1 MNYET
6 TPERQRGWRLF
17 LKEFCSRTDFER
29 NPQYVHTPIPSLSL
43 GMVERLDQYA
53 SLPTAGSILTLN
65 LEFVEVLCYDMGIEK
80 SKIWF
85 VTECLEKAAVAL
97 RHPRYKGI
105 NVVIDN
111 YLSWRPNMKFNVIA
125 GNPPY
130 QASSGKG
137 GAHTLWDKFVTKS
150 LELLKADGHL
160 CYVHPSGWRNVE
172 GTFKDIQ
179 LLFRSLQVQYLEL
192 HDTKDGQKIF
202 GVTTPYDWYV
212 IKNCPTTSP
221 TQLKCQDG
229 VSKVVDISKLEF
241 VPNGMFD
248 EIQSLIAK
256 EGEETVELLY
266 DCGYHTQRD
275 YMSKTRTKE
284 FKYPC
289 VKYLSRTKNEIDLY
303 WSSTNEKGHFGVP
316 KVMFGSAADV
326 GKITIDYDG
335 EYGMCEFTAAIVG
348 HSKEELENIYKA
360 LTSDKFKQVMLNCQF
375 NRQMYNK
382 KVIALFRKD
391 FWKAFVNE

>member
-1 MNYET
+1 
-6 TPERQRGWRLF
+6 
-17 LKEFCSRTDFER
+17 
-29 NPQYVHTPIPSLSL
+29 
-43 GMVERLDQYA
+43 
-53 SLPTAGSILTLN
+53 
-65 LEFVEVLCYDMGIEK
+65 
-80 SKIWF
+80 
-85 VTECLEKAAVAL
+85 
-97 RHPRYKGI
+97 
-105 NVVIDN
+105 
-111 YLSWRPNMKFNVIA
+111 MKFDVIA

-130 QASSGKG
+130 QDASGNG
-137 GAHTLWDKFVTKS
+137 GVGHTLWDKFVTKS
-150 LELLKADGHL
+150 LDLLKEGGHL
-160 CYVHPSGWRNVE
+160 CFVHPSGWRNVD

-179 LLFRSLQVQYLEL
+179 LLFRSRQMQYLET
-192 HDTKDGQKIF
+192 HDTRDGQKTF

-212 IKNCPTTSP
+212 VKNCPPNSP

-229 VSKVVDISKLEF
+229 VSKAVDISKLEF

-256 EGEETVELLY
+256 EGEERVTVLY
-266 DCGYHTQRD
+266 DRTAYGTD
-275 YMSKTRTKE
+275 KKNISKEKTGKY
-284 FKYPC
+284 KYPC
-289 VKYLSRTKNEIDLY
+289 VKYLSKTKKSIDLY
-303 WSSTNEKGHFGVP
+303 WSDTNENGHFGVP

-391 FWKAFVNE
+391 FWKAFINE